1 MCRTHCGA
9 PPSDH
14 MDLFRHVYRE
24 LNADADA
31 KANLGR
37 TSGRC
42 SWQCSDYTGG
52 FRFLRLMF
60 DGSLKDGE
68 CGSGF
73 VVFAS
78 PDPGPMDSNWHLV
91 AWMSLKIVA
100 RSITAAELEA
110 AAAAALEFVA
120 TLLERPAD
128 VPSFLA
134 NYVPA
139 QYDV

>member
-1 MCRTHCGA
+1 
-9 PPSDH
+9 
-14 MDLFRHVYRE
+14 
-24 LNADADA
+24 
-31 KANLGR
+31 
-37 TSGRC
+37 
-42 SWQCSDYTGG
+42 
-52 FRFLRLMF
+52 MF

-100 RSITAAELEA
+100 KSITAAELEA
-110 AAAAALEFVA
+110 AAAAAAAAQEFVA